1 MPINHLLSPELL
13 TGLAL
18 LLAAG
23 LGLSLA
29 SLALGGRPVDR

>member
-23 LGLSLA
+23 LGLALA
-29 SLALGGRPVDR
+29 SMALGGRPVDR